1 MANGALTIGTL
12 DGANV
17 EIADLVGEDNIYLF
31 GALSDKVIDL
41 YARNA
46 YHPEDFYGASRWIRE
61 AVDFITGP
69 ELSAIGSMDKL
80 QALQGDLK
88 GKDYFMALVDVRDY
102 AKVKDQ
108 ALWDYEG
115 RRDWAAKTLVNIGKS
130 GFFSSD
136 RTIQEYNRDIWHL

>member
-1 MANGALTIGTL
+1 MEQKYHILVV
-12 DGANV
+12 DDEP

-88 GKDYFMALVDVRDY
+88 GKDYVYGPAGRGGLYRRQRPGRPGLRRPPRLGQ
-102 AKVKDQ
+102 KD
-108 ALWDYEG
+108 AG
-115 RRDWAAKTLVNIGKS
+115 
-130 GFFSSD
+130 
-136 RTIQEYNRDIWHL
+136 